1 MRVGRGVIPS
11 DLTFNAPA
19 GRKSDGLSEKVKEKK
34 KEAKKKKGKEKEE
47 RKKKEEKEK
56 EEKHKKRN
64 INNKKMNLIKEYQ
77 NLSEVKNISKKT
89 AAMNLMELIEEVK
102 EKFSDGVYLKMMDQ
116 LMALNK
122 EAETLQPHREQAGW
136 RSLQWQDI
144 YERTAAWEG
153 ARHEALVASNIL
165 LNFR

>member
-1 MRVGRGVIPS
+1 MPS
-11 DLTFNAPA
+11 SSVHRP
-19 GRKSDGLSEKVKEKK
+19 R
-34 KEAKKKKGKEKEE
+34 AKHRSRQTHLEVME
-47 RKKKEEKEK
+47 RRHAKR
-56 EEKHKKRN
+56 EKHKKRN
-64 INNKKMNLIKEYQ
+64 INNKKMSLIKEYQ
-77 NLSEVKNISKKT
+77 NLSEVKNVSKKT

-165 LNFR
+165 LNF